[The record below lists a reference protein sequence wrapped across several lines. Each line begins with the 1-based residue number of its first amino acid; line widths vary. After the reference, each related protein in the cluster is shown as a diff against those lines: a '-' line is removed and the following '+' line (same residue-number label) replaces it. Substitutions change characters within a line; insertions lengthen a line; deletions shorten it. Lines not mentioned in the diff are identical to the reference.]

1 MRRYGPY
8 VLIFLGVFLIALAA
22 IVRFVVAPAVVKAP
36 LTIPSKYTNVLASGT
51 DFNYFDA
58 AVGKNTKINV
68 WITRNITGDV
78 AAGTDDI
85 AVYDESL
92 CLTRDNGSH
101 PGCVGKGNPAL
112 ITNSTDR
119 VPFNRRS
126 GMAVNNEKFGGNVDG
141 STQIKHQGL
150 GYKFPIDTEKKTYQY
165 FDTVVGKAFPM
176 KYSGEATIAGVD
188 VDKFVQHIVN
198 QSVFTNNTFPSTYSN
213 TRTVWVEP
221 TTGVIVKGQ
230 EQLKQVLTGRESLDP
245 TSKVVEPKL
254 ANIVALEGTLAFTDD
269 TVKLQAQLA
278 DDNLSKIKLVR
289 LWLPLI
295 ALIVGLIALGFGI
308 WWFVR
313 NRRQPDDATVGS
325 DRTPPNSGAGPPAE
339 LADGQEAGPRHA
351 SGESGWWM
359 GGETQH

>member
-22 IVRFVVAPAVVKAP
+22 IVRFVVAPTVVKAP
-36 LTIPSKYTNVLASGT
+36 LTIPSKYTNVLASGS

-58 AVGKNTKINV
+58 ASGKNIKINV
-68 WITRNITGDV
+68 WITRDITGDV

-92 CLTRDNGSH
+92 CLTRDDGSH
-101 PGCVGKGNPAL
+101 PGCVGNGNPAL

-119 VPFNRRS
+119 VPFNRKS
-126 GMAVNNEKFGGNVDG
+126 GMAVNDAKFGGNVDG
-141 STQIKHQGL
+141 STQIKHEGL

-176 KYSGEATIAGVD
+176 KYSGEATIDGVD
-188 VDKFVQHIVN
+188 VYKFVQHMVN
-198 QSVFTNNTFPSTYSN
+198 EPVYTNNTFPSTYTN

-230 EQLKQVLTGRESLDP
+230 EQLKQVLTGRESLNP
-245 TSKVVEPKL
+245 SSKVVEPKL
-254 ANIVALEGTLAFTDD
+254 ANIVALEGTLTFTDD

-295 ALIVGLIALGFGI
+295 ALIVGLIALGLGI
-308 WWFVR
+308 WWFVH
-313 NRRQPDDATVGS
+313 NRRQPDGVAAGS
-325 DRTPPNSGAGPPAE
+325 DRRPDSGAGRPQQPGE
-339 LADGQEAGPRHA
+339 GQEVGPRHA
-351 SGESGWWM
+351 GGESGWWM
-359 GGETQH
+359 GGEGQS